1 METNLA
7 EYVKRIRKQA
17 GLTQEAFGYI
27 LGVGRSTITNYE
39 SGFIKPST
47 KIYIKLQE
55 LDDNCIKISKII
67 RAKKA

>member
-7 EYVKRIRKQA
+7 EYVKRIRRKY
-17 GLTQEAFGYI
+17 GLTQEAFGSL

-55 LDDNCIKISKII
+55 LEKSLIK
-67 RAKKA
+67 

>member
-7 EYVKRIRKQA
+7 EYVKRIRRKY
-17 GLTQEAFGYI
+17 GLTQEAFGSL

-55 LDDNCIKISKII
+55 LEKKRNKPHGLIK
-67 RAKKA
+67 

>member
-7 EYVKRIRKQA
+7 EYVKRIRRKY
-17 GLTQEAFGYI
+17 GLTQEAFGSL

-55 LDDNCIKISKII
+55 LEKRPD
-67 RAKKA
+67 